1 MITFKNVCKSF
12 EGKQV
17 LKDFSSD
24 FPESGIL
31 LITGPSGS
39 GKTTLARLILG
50 LAEPDSGVIVKRSDK
65 ISVVFQEDRLIPS
78 LTALENVAL
87 VSNRESAAARLS
99 SLGLSDSLDLLPEEL
114 SGGMKRR
121 VAVARALE
129 FGGDILLLDEAF
141 SGLEDALAKQ
151 ILEKI
156 LKEFEG
162 RLVVAVTHRPEL
174 FADREYNEIKL

>member
-1 MITFKNVCKSF
+1 MVELKNISF
-12 EGKQV
+12 SYGALKVLEDFNLTVNAGESICLWGK
-17 LKDFSSD
+17 
-24 FPESGIL
+24 
-31 LITGPSGS
+31 SGS
-39 GKTTLARLILG
+39 GKTTVLKLILG
-50 LAEPDSGVIVKRSDK
+50 LIKSDSGSVSAPDK
-65 ISVVFQEDRLIPS
+65 ISCVFQEDRLIPS
-78 LTALENVAL
+78 LSALENVAL
-87 VSNRESAAARLS
+87 VSNRESAAARLGD
-99 SLGLSDSLDLLPEEL
+99 LGLSDSLDLLPEEL